1 MSETT
6 ETSRDEHRS
15 GPLRST
21 ASRPVEIEAPPTD
34 PEKVAIEILLE
45 ARRRLRIG
53 ASPCAADSER
63 LLARTARHV
72 LEDRR
77 WPEELADPVRAA
89 LDRIL
94 PAG

>member
-6 ETSRDEHRS
+6 EIPRDEHRP
-15 GPLRST
+15 GPLRPT
-21 ASRPVEIEAPPTD
+21 AARPVEIEAPPTD
-34 PEKVAIEILLE
+34 PEKAAIEILLE
-45 ARRRLRIG
+45 ARRRLRVG

-77 WPEELADPVRAA
+77 WPQKTAGPVRAA
-89 LDRIL
+89 LDRLL